1 MDDPALEFSL
11 KTNAF
16 YIGCLG
22 SKKTHNSRI
31 LRLKKKG
38 INEDQLKKLNGPVGL
53 SIGAKTPSEIAISII
68 SQIILFKN
76 AINA

>member
-1 MDDPALEFSL
+1 MDDPALEYSL

-22 SKKTHNSRI
+22 SKKTHDSRI

-76 AINA
+76 TINA

>member
-1 MDDPALEFSL
+1 MDDPALEYSL

-22 SKKTHNSRI
+22 SKKTHDSRI

-38 INEDQLKKLNGPVGL
+38 INEEQLDKLNGPVGL
-53 SIGAKTPSEIAISII
+53 SIAAKTPSEIAVSII
-68 SQIILFKN
+68 SQVILFKN
-76 AINA
+76 TANA